1 MVHIKKIF
9 NKKNS
14 FPKKLEIKLPY
25 DPAIPLLGT
34 YPEKTVTQK
43 DTCAPLFTAT
53 LFTIARSWKQP
64 RCPLTDEWI
73 KKLWYIDMMKYYSAM
88 KRNKCRLVELRWI
101 NLEPVIHNE
110 VGLQQQPGFPVLHL
124 SWSLLKLTS
133 IELAMI
139 SNHLVLC
146 RPLLLLSSIF
156 PSIRIFSKELA
167 LHIRWLKYRSFSLS
181 TSPSNEY
188 SGLISFR
195 IDWFDLLVVQGTLKS
210 LLQHHSSKASILWS
224 SAFFKVQL
232 SHPYMTIGKTI
243 ALTIRTFVSEVI
255 CLLFNTLSRCIMAF
269 LPRSKSPSAMIFN
282 HRRSINKSEREKQV
296 SHINP
301 YMWNLEKWC
310 WWTYLQGRNRDTGIE
325 NRLTD
330 TAGEGEGGTNWENSI
345 KHTYYD
351 M

>member
-1 MVHIKKIF
+1 MEILLRKRK
-9 NKKNS
+9 
-14 FPKKLEIKLPY
+14 KKLGLKLPY
-25 DPAIPLLGT
+25 VPAIPLLGT

-101 NLEPVIHNE
+101 NLEPVIHSE

-167 LHIRWLKYRSFSLS
+167 LHIRWPKYRSFSLS

-188 SGLISFR
+188 SGLISFG
-195 IDWFDLLVVQGTLKS
+195 IDWFDHLVIHGTLKN
-210 LLQHHSSKASILWS
+210 LLQHHSSKASILQC
-224 SAFFKVQL
+224 SAFLL
-232 SHPYMTIGKTI
+232 S
-243 ALTIRTFVSEVI
+243 
-255 CLLFNTLSRCIMAF
+255 N
-269 LPRSKSPSAMIFN
+269 
-282 HRRSINKSEREKQV
+282 
-296 SHINP
+296 SHI
-301 YMWNLEKWC
+301 C
-310 WWTYLQGRNRDTGIE
+310 T
-325 NRLTD
+325 
-330 TAGEGEGGTNWENSI
+330 
-345 KHTYYD
+345 
-351 M
+351 